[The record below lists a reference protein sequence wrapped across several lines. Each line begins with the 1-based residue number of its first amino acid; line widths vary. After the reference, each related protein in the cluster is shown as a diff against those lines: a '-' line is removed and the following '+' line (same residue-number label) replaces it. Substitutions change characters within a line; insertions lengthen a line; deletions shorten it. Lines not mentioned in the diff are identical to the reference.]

1 MGDNMK
7 GLKSYIVSGILF
19 VSVLG
24 TLLHFLYG
32 WSGNN
37 PVAGMFAPINESVW
51 EHTKLLFFPMQLYA
65 FYLRKRLY
73 NAYPCVSAGMAV
85 GSLLGVLCIISLFYI
100 YTGILGFHI
109 AFLDIAIFYVSVII
123 GFFAAYRLTQ
133 TCKAKPYNSALQI
146 IMVVLTCLYILFS
159 FWPPAI
165 PLFQAP

>member
-7 GLKSYIVSGILF
+7 GLKSYIVFGILF
-19 VSVLG
+19 VSVSG
-24 TLLHFLYG
+24 TLLHFLYA

-37 PVAGMFAPINESVW
+37 VIAGAVAPINESVW

-65 FYLRKRLY
+65 IYLRKKLHDLR
-73 NAYPCVSAGMAV
+73 PCISSGMAV
-85 GSLLGVLCIISLFYI
+85 GSILGVLSIISLFYI

-133 TCKAKPYNSALQI
+133 TCKAKPYNTALQI
-146 IMVVLTCLYILFS
+146 ITAVLACLYILFS